1 MDIKRF
7 DWVPSAYSDMENFTI
22 RPATLADMDTLLQFE
37 QGVISAERPFDPTLQ
52 DGDIN
57 YYDLNEFINAPH
69 IHLVVAEVNG
79 KVVGSGYSRIETSK
93 IYLKH
98 QNHAYLGFM
107 YVLPDYRGKGINKL
121 IIEALKKWSV
131 KQGVT
136 EFRLQVY
143 AGNESAIQAYQKVGF
158 NSHMIK
164 MRMGLDKE

>member
-1 MDIKRF
+1 MIRT
-7 DWVPSAYSDMENFTI
+7 DWVPSAYPDMENITT
-22 RPATLADMDTLLQFE
+22 RPATFADMDTLLQFE

-52 DGDIN
+52 EGDIN
-57 YYDLNEFINAPH
+57 YYDLNEFITAPH

-98 QNHAYLGFM
+98 KNHAYLGFM

-121 IIEALKKWSV
+121 IIEALKEWSV

-158 NSHMIK
+158 NSHMIE
-164 MRMGLDKE
+164 MRMENE